1 MKPLKIVVLCGG
13 LSTERNISFLTGTR
27 VCAALRG
34 RGHKAV
40 LVDLYLGIEDRASG
54 AFSDDLTQYGD
65 GASGAFSEGLTQYG
79 EGAAEAFRGS
89 GVFDPEVL
97 FETLPPVPAYFFD
110 GQAPDLEAV
119 RRSRKWD
126 SPSIFGR
133 HVLELCAAAD
143 IVFIA
148 LHGKNGEDGRV
159 QATFDMLGIPY
170 TGSGH
175 LGAAMAMDKMITKMV
190 VGSRGV
196 RTPAFRRW
204 DFSEA
209 GPDTKTRAG
218 QMDSGQR
225 GGREQ
230 GDPEG
235 ENGTEKIGR
244 EQTGSEKTGTEKTC
258 PEKACPEKTGSE
270 KNAEPFRVD
279 SDAETAVVLLREAF
293 IRSVCRQT
301 DVPCVVKTP
310 DGGSSVGVY
319 IVRKKEDLEKAVRG
333 CLAYGDVFMTEQF
346 IEGRE
351 FTCGVLCGQALP
363 SVEIVPKTRFYDYSN
378 KYAAGA
384 TEEICPGRCS
394 PQIEKEIGQTALKV
408 HEIMGLS
415 TYSRS
420 DFMIDKEDRVWFI
433 EVNTL
438 PGMTGT
444 SLVPQEAAAVGIS
457 YEDLCEKIVEDGLRL
472 RASE

>member
-1 MKPLKIVVLCGG
+1 LKPLKIVVLCGG

-54 AFSDDLTQYGD
+54 S
-65 GASGAFSEGLTQYG
+65 SVEGLAQYG
-79 EGAAEAFRGS
+79 EGAAEAFRRS
-89 GVFDPEVL
+89 GTFDPSAL

-110 GQAPDLEAV
+110 GQSPDLEAV

-159 QATFDMLGIPY
+159 QAAFDMLGIPY

-175 LGAAMAMDKMITKMV
+175 LGAAMAMDKMITKMI

-204 DFSEA
+204 DFSEVV
-209 GPDTKTRAG
+209 PDEIR
-218 QMDSGQR
+218 SG
-225 GGREQ
+225 GQ
-230 GDPEG
+230 GDSPDSAERG
-235 ENGTEKIGR
+235 
-244 EQTGSEKTGTEKTC
+244 QSDSDEKTGIARTDFAKE
-258 PEKACPEKTGSE
+258 AAV
-270 KNAEPFRVD
+270 NA
-279 SDAETAVVLLREAF
+279 LREKF
-293 IRSVCRQT
+293 VRSVCRQT

-319 IVRKKEDLEKAVRG
+319 IVRKKEDLEEAVRG

-384 TEEICPGRCS
+384 TEEICPGRCT

-444 SLVPQEAAAVGIS
+444 SLVPQEAEAIGIG

-472 RASE
+472 RGRG